1 LAKLGTFP
9 ETELRPIIKAL
20 RKFANEFNVVVLY
33 KNKKDAGLKE
43 TALAEAMASR
53 KIPI

>member
-1 LAKLGTFP
+1 VKKLKDFYN
-9 ETELRPIIKAL
+9 
-20 RKFANEFNVVVLY
+20 FLY